1 MAPPTKQLGSN
12 SIYEE
17 DPLNNSS
24 TSSKDERIQ
33 KVIEGSVNMVY
44 DKPAEDE
51 DMPIEAGGSVHVTLF
66 AAKIFSVS
74 VSSSITYVHLH
85 LQDSVLAMELT
96 YR

>member
-1 MAPPTKQLGSN
+1 M
-12 SIYEE
+12 I
-17 DPLNNSS
+17 
-24 TSSKDERIQ
+24 
-33 KVIEGSVNMVY
+33 Y

-74 VSSSITYVHLH
+74 VSSSITYVHL
-85 LQDSVLAMELT
+85 QDSVLAMELT

>member
-1 MAPPTKQLGSN
+1 
-12 SIYEE
+12 
-17 DPLNNSS
+17 
-24 TSSKDERIQ
+24 
-33 KVIEGSVNMVY
+33 MVY